1 MGAPW
6 TPQLQQWL
14 HRYSGIVPIATL
26 VGFGCKRR
34 DAYRLADTDDF
45 EIIMP
50 GILRSTHWPLGPT
63 QLMTAACFRNPKALV
78 CYTTAAMLW
87 RFRGLPV
94 DDGHVH
100 ILVPH
105 GRHPSMPGV
114 IVTQCRL
121 ISDVDIVHR
130 RDGIR
135 LTSPTRTLFDC
146 ADLLGVQRTTSILE
160 QLINQN
166 SGTFVTHA
174 STVARL
180 GKPGRP
186 GTRTMKA
193 VIASRPAWRAAMQSE
208 LEVIVLGEIE
218 RQDLPT
224 PEVQFWFTL
233 PTGER
238 VRLDFAWP
246 DHTAA
251 LEVDHPFWHAGAEN
265 SRRDKRRDLKMGTV
279 GWQTMRITDLD
290 VNRGLRT
297 SINDVG
303 TTLALRCPAQT
314 TSAESI

>member
-1 MGAPW
+1 MAEPW
-6 TPQLQQWL
+6 TPQLQRWL
-14 HRYSGIVPIATL
+14 HKYSGIVPIKTL

-45 EIIMP
+45 EMIMP
-50 GILRSTHWPLGPT
+50 GILRSTHWPLGPM

-130 RDGIR
+130 SDGIR

-146 ADLLGVQRTTSILE
+146 ADLLGVKRATSILE

-180 GKPGRP
+180 GKAGRA

-193 VIASRPAWRAAMQSE
+193 VIAARPAWRAALQSE

-218 RQDLPT
+218 RQGLPT
-224 PEVQFWFTL
+224 PVVQMWFTL

-246 DHTAA
+246 DLKAA
-251 LEVDHPFWHAGAEN
+251 LEVDHPFWHAGAD
-265 SRRDKRRDLKMGTV
+265 SSHRDKRRDLKMGTV
-279 GWQTMRITDLD
+279 GWHTMRITDLD
-290 VNRGLRT
+290 VERGLRT
-297 SINDVG
+297 SISDVHA
-303 TTLALRCPAQT
+303 TLALR
-314 TSAESI
+314 